1 MSPTPYQQLARRL
14 DALPEGFPATE
25 SGVELRL
32 LAKLF
37 SPEEAALAA
46 ELNPALEPAQEIAA
60 RAGMDAGTARTLLKG
75 MTQRG
80 LIAAGRAVGGL
91 GFGLL
96 PFVVGIYEFQVATID
111 AELAQLFETYYYEA
125 FGRMTEVQP
134 PVHRVIP
141 IGESIRTEL
150 EVQPFESAAAV
161 VEHARAWGVVDCICR
176 KQKALIGKPCE
187 HPLDVC
193 MVLSMTPGAFGDP
206 EGTVIAGQTA
216 RPLSREQA
224 LATLQRAAD
233 AGLVHS
239 VSNSREGL
247 SYICNC
253 CTCACGILR
262 GMVDL
267 GLRNVVAPS
276 AFVNRADT
284 GLCIACGACVERC
297 PFGALTLEDAIQVDA
312 LRCVGCGVCIPVCPV
327 GALALER
334 RPASELPLLPETRD
348 AWRAA
353 RAAVR
358 G

>member
-1 MSPTPYQQLARRL
+1 MNTDPYQRLAQRL
-14 DALPEGFPATE
+14 DALPESFPATE

-46 ELNPALEPAQEIAA
+46 TLNPILETVPEIAA
-60 RAGMDAGTARTLLKG
+60 RAGMDAGAARALLKA
-75 MTQRG
+75 MVRRG
-80 LIAAGRAVGGL
+80 LIIAGRAPGGL
-91 GFGLL
+91 GFALL
-96 PFVVGIYEFQVATID
+96 PFVVGIYEFQGATID
-111 AELAQLFETYYYEA
+111 AELAQLFEAYYHEA
-125 FGRMTEVQP
+125 FGRMAAIQP

-141 IGESIRTEL
+141 IGESIRADL
-150 EVQPFESAAAV
+150 DVQPFESAAAV
-161 VEHARAWGVVDCICR
+161 VEHAKAWGVTDCVCR
-176 KQKALIGKPCE
+176 KQKALVGEPCE

-193 MVLSMTPGAFGDP
+193 MILSESPGAFGDP
-206 EGTVIAGQTA
+206 AGTVIAGQIV
-216 RPLSREQA
+216 RPLTREQA

-247 SYICNC
+247 WYICNC

-267 GLRNVVAPS
+267 GLQNVVAPS

-284 GLCIACGACVERC
+284 NLCIACGACVERC
-297 PFGALTLEDAIQVDA
+297 PFGALTLEETIQVDA

-334 RPASELPLLPETRD
+334 RPEGELPLLPETLEE
-348 AWRAA
+348 WRAA
-353 RAAVR
+353 RAAAR